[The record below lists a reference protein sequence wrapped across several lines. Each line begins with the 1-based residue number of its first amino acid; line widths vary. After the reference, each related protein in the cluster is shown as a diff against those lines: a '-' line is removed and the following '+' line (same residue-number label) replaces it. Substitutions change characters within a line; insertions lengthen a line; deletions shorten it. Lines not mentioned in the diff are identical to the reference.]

1 MQGNL
6 TMAITGETLDKLARF
21 DTPTIC
27 NVIELFAVRP
37 QDAGYMDNSIR
48 ARFPQMPP
56 MVGYATT
63 ATYRTT
69 PPPPHSTRC
78 AAMDE
83 LLETFQDVP
92 GPAVAVF
99 QDIDE
104 PTVAASFG
112 DMMCSAFKAFGGVGL
127 VTSGAG
133 RDLEQVE
140 AIDFPVFTGS
150 IICSHGYP
158 QIPTIGEPAKVGG
171 ITVHTGD
178 LLHGDCNGV
187 TTIPNEIASEVAQVA
202 EEYVAAEKVL
212 LDYVQNTPEPT
223 LEGYRAAQAEVV
235 AMIGALKRS
244 VSGG

>member
-1 MQGNL
+1 
-6 TMAITGETLDKLARF
+6 MAETPGLSPSDLALLANY

-27 NVIELFAVRP
+27 NVIELFALRP
-37 QDAGYMDNSIR
+37 QHKGYMDQRIK

-63 ATYRTT
+63 ATYRTS
-69 PPPPHSTRC
+69 PPPPGDPPPKSVP
-78 AAMDE
+78 D
-83 LLETFQDVP
+83 LIETFEALP
-92 GPAVAVF
+92 GPAVVVF
-99 QDIDE
+99 DDIDE

-150 IICSHGYP
+150 VICAHGYCH
-158 QIPTIGEPAKVGG
+158 IPTIGAPADVGG

-187 TTIPNEIASEVAQVA
+187 TTIPHEIASEAAQVA
-202 EEYVAAEKVL
+202 EQYVAAEKVV
-212 LDYVQNTPEPT
+212 LDYVQNAPEPM
-223 LEGYRAAQAEVV
+223 LDGYSAAIDECK
-235 AMIGALKRS
+235 AMIAALKRQ
-244 VSGG
+244 VSRA